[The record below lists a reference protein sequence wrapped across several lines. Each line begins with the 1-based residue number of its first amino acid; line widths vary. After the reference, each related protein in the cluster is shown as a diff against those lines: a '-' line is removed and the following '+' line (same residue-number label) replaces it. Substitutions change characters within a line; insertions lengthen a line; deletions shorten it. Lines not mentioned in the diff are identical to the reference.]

1 MNYDQELPVS
11 LDEVKLPKQLP
22 PLVIVA
28 FTRPDLL
35 KEVIAGVRQQ
45 SLLPQQI
52 IAFVDGARKPKD
64 EPLIKECIEL
74 LEALSELVSV
84 KIVARIENLGR
95 NPKGN
100 LNVILGLTEVL
111 AEYDSL
117 VYLEDDIVPNAGF
130 YDRMCRLL
138 TVYRDRKE
146 IFSISAYASV
156 PEKYHQ
162 SEPDFTFSKR
172 FYSWGWAI
180 WADRW
185 QEIDLANSAPP
196 YNPFGS
202 FTNIPLTAETKQTMT
217 YQFWLEKN
225 LKTDWVIAA
234 TLSAL
239 YHNKIHLI
247 PTKSLVQNIGFG
259 HSESKNYSQRSDS
272 IWVNARYAPSSIP
285 HILPSSLELNS
296 DLSRI
301 LNGQEL
307 AEYLESKKNIWLNFG
322 DISQLLLKY
331 SDLKSKTGLIKLF
344 MARIPMFLQ
353 RWRSGLKI

>member
-1 MNYDQELPVS
+1 MSNDQELPVF
-11 LDEVKLPKQLP
+11 LDEVTLPEKLP

-35 KEVIAGVRQQ
+35 KELIVGVRQQ

-74 LEALSELVSV
+74 LEGLSDIVPV
-84 KIVARIENLGR
+84 KIVARTENLGR

-146 IFSISAYASV
+146 VFSISAYASV
-156 PEKYHQ
+156 PKKYHQ
-162 SEPDFTFSKR
+162 SEADFTFSKR